1 MINRLKSKLSKDANL
16 KELLTGSAITFVL
29 KITGM
34 ALGYVV
40 IYMISRK
47 NGAEGVGYYSLINQ
61 LLLLLG
67 VVATLGMNVSVL
79 RYVGQYNNPTDA
91 PQMWNLYA
99 RILSM
104 VIPVSIVLG
113 LLVFLSSEQIAY
125 FIFKN
130 IDYAQAI
137 EITGIALPFF
147 ALNRVGVE
155 FIRGLKKLK
164 ISEFIRSVLRP
175 IIVAVCL
182 LIYWTEKIPNVYI
195 IYFFVLGVVINSLL
209 SNGAIWIHLLKIE
222 SPKKRL
228 LSSSELLKVSS
239 PMMVTAISSTLM
251 ATVSLFLIEYFST
264 TDKVGIYSVA
274 FRISQLIAIVLVV
287 VNTIA
292 APKFSELFW
301 AKKTDELQKVIR
313 QSAKMMFWAALF
325 LSIAVIVSSK
335 WVLAIFGD
343 DFASGQLTLIVLVIG
358 QLVNAATG
366 SVGLFLNMS
375 GNQKILRNTALIS
388 LAIQCIIAVIL
399 IPLMGILGA
408 AIASTVAGSLWNLM
422 CVLYVSKRLNLKTYY
437 IPLIN

>member
-1 MINRLKSKLSKDANL
+1 M
-16 KELLTGSAITFVL
+16 T
-29 KITGM
+29 
-34 ALGYVV
+34 LGYVV
-40 IYMISRK
+40 IYLISRK

-67 VVATLGMNVSVL
+67 VIATLGMNVSVL
-79 RYVGQYNNPTDA
+79 RYVGQYNNATDA
-91 PQMWNLYA
+91 PQMRNLYA

-113 LLVFLSSEQIAY
+113 LLVFLSSEQIALY
-125 FIFKN
+125 VFKN
-130 IDYAQAI
+130 INYTQAI

-147 ALNRVGVE
+147 ALNRIGVE

-175 IIVAVCL
+175 LIVAICL
-182 LIYWTEKIPNVYI
+182 IIYWSAKIPNVYI
-195 IYFFVLGVVINSLL
+195 IYFFVLGVVINSFF
-209 SNGAIWIHLLKIE
+209 SNGAIWMYLLKIE

-228 LSSSELLKVSS
+228 LSRIELLTVST

-251 ATVSLFLIEYFST
+251 AAVSLFMIEYFTT
-264 TDKVGIYSVA
+264 TDKVGIYGVA

-301 AKKTDELQKVIR
+301 AKKTEELQKVIR

-325 LSIAVIVSSK
+325 LSIAVIIASK
-335 WVLAIFGD
+335 WVLGIFGD

-358 QLVNAATG
+358 QLINAATG

-375 GNQKILRNTALIS
+375 GNQKVLRNTALIS
-388 LAIQCIIAVIL
+388 LALQCIIAVIL

-422 CVLYVSKRLNLKTYY
+422 CILYVSKRLKLKTYY
-437 IPLIN
+437 FPLVN